1 MLFLLSLLGIL
12 LGSAAMIVGLVL
24 LAPQVR
30 VHQIAKKSRGSQTFL
45 IGTGLVSVGLLFL
58 LLDSGAVVMAQVGL
72 LMGFLGFLGA
82 GLVGHHEYLQTQ
94 DDDTQEWDW
103 RQSLM
108 ARMLASSAAILVL
121 SAVGFV
127 IL

>member
-24 LAPQVR
+24 IAPQVR
-30 VHQIAKKSRGSQTFL
+30 VHQIEKKSRGSQTFL
-45 IGTGLVSVGLLFL
+45 IGSGLVSVGLLFL
-58 LLDSGAVVMAQVGL
+58 LLDSGTMVMAQVGL
-72 LMGFLGFLGA
+72 LMGFLGFLVA

-94 DDDTQEWDW
+94 EADSREWDW

-108 ARMLASSAAILVL
+108 AQMLASSGAILVL
-121 SAVGFV
+121 AAVGLV

>member
-1 MLFLLSLLGIL
+1 MLFLLSLMGIL

-24 LAPQVR
+24 IAPQIR
-30 VHQIAKKSRGSQTFL
+30 VHQIEKNSRGSRTFL
-45 IGTGLVSVGLLFL
+45 IGSGLVSVGLLFL
-58 LLDSGAVVMAQVGL
+58 LLDSGALVLAQVSL
-72 LMGFLGFLGA
+72 LMGFMGFLAA

-94 DDDTQEWDW
+94 EDDTREWDW

-108 ARMLASSAAILVL
+108 ARILASSGAILIL